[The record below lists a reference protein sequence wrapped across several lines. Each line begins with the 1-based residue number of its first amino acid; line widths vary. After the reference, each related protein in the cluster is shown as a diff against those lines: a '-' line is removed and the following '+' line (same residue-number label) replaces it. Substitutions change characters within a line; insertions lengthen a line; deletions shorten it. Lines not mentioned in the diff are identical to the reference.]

1 MRKRM
6 PKNYEVVETG
16 NNIKPSY
23 IKVACFRNARLKSEI
38 SAFKWFILTL
48 VEFVVGAEILE
59 NIINSGSVHPEHKK
73 DDSYKYG
80 NELHLSLHIPSGL
93 ITNLLSK
100 QIIELLYYKFYLQ
113 YLILE
118 PVSEPVINDAEKQI
132 DCSRTRFR
140 ARKNLFYEFIAFRRV
155 YDLFWLIAN
164 LSIDAIVL
172 LATTDIQLAL
182 LSAFSVE
189 AFRRILRI

>member
-1 MRKRM
+1 MS
-6 PKNYEVVETG
+6 KNYKVIDKKG
-16 NNIKPSY
+16 HIKASY
-23 IKVACFRNARLKSEI
+23 IKVACFRDSELKSEI
-38 SAFKWFILTL
+38 SALKWFILTL

-73 DDSYKYG
+73 DDSDQYG

-93 ITNLLSK
+93 ITNLLRK
-100 QIIELLYYKFYLQ
+100 QIIELLYYKFYRQ

-118 PVSEPVINDAEKQI
+118 PVGKPIINDAEKQI

-182 LSAFSVE
+182 LSAFTVE
-189 AFRRILRI
+189 AFRRMLRV